1 MFDEILRRVR
11 LFSDLED
18 RELRRLAG
26 DFSEILL
33 PAGHRI
39 FRHGDPADAF
49 YIIRD
54 GAVALY
60 TDRTGQPLHLQAR
73 LGPGDFFGEVGLFD
87 TAQRSSSA
95 RTGDTSRLLM
105 IPKDELLAFLEDHPD
120 VAIKMQIA
128 AARRHTQNVSVA
140 LDLGQR
146 QEVRIRLG
154 QEIEM
159 EPQEGKPR
167 KVWIENLSLG
177 GLCLRGAPSAWER
190 HWTVRFTLRLEE
202 LVLPVTGRIA
212 WRQEETVGIAFL
224 RGDDQHDERVQLL
237 LRRLLGRLSPSPGA
251 SPPEAD

>member
-1 MFDEILRRVR
+1 MFDKILRQVR

-18 RELRRLAG
+18 SELQRLAG
-26 DFSEILL
+26 EFSEVLL

-49 YIIRD
+49 YIVRD
-54 GAVALY
+54 GSVALY
-60 TDRTGQPLHLQAR
+60 TDRTGQPLQLQAR
-73 LGPGDFFGEVGLFD
+73 LGPGEFFGEVGLFD

-105 IPKDELLAFLEDHPD
+105 IPKDELLAFLDDHPE
-120 VAIKMQIA
+120 VAIKLQIA

-159 EPQEGKPR
+159 EPQEGKPLP
-167 KVWIENLSLG
+167 VWIENLSLG
-177 GLCLRGAPSAWER
+177 GLCLRGGPSVWER
-190 HWTVRFTLRLEE
+190 HWTVRFTLRLED
-202 LVLPVTGRIA
+202 LILPVTGRIA
-212 WRQEETVGIAFL
+212 WRQGDTVGIAFL
-224 RGDDQHDERVQLL
+224 RGDDQHDERVQKL
-237 LRRLLGRLSPSPGA
+237 LRKLLQRLNQRLNPSVPG
-251 SPPEAD
+251 ST